1 MIREYFVSGKILGK
15 KENYSWEGDLSVEP
29 SVEAVDLHS
38 GSYVCNEE
46 LTHAENLTAILTV
59 IADRHQVETDYVFIE
74 NVNLLG

>member
-1 MIREYFVSGKILGK
+1 MIKEYFVSGKILDK
-15 KENYSWEGDLSVEP
+15 KENYWDKNVVEEP

-46 LTHAENLTAILTV
+46 LTHAENLTAILKV